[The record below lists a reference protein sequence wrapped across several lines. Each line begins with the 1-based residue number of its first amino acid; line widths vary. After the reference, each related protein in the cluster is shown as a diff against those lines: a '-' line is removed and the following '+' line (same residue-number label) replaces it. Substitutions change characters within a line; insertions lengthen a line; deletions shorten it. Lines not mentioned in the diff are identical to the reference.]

1 MLCANFQAK
10 RTTLYFSN
18 QICPE
23 MELGLEIQKANIWM
37 KVNVLEILC
46 VPIFRQKGH
55 FLLFLAQI
63 FPKIG
68 FGVRISKAVPPR
80 FRIRFRTSKI
90 PCVPIFGLNLHK
102 LPNYM
107 QYIIVLITLRV
118 FQRAGWRCVEVG
130 TRFRNT
136 CSYFSLYFSFYSFF
150 SLSS

>member
-1 MLCANFQAK
+1 MFEWK
-10 RTTLYFSN
+10 WTSSRYFVCQFSGKKD
-18 QICPE
+18 IFYFFWPKFS
-23 MELGLEIQKANIWM
+23 QKL
-37 KVNVLEILC
+37 VLESE
-46 VPIFRQKGH
+46 FQKQC
-55 FLLFLAQI
+55 LQD
-63 FPKIG
+63 
-68 FGVRISKAVPPR
+68 SESDSEPPR
-80 FRIRFRTSKI
+80 YHVCQFLVKTDNFEF
-90 PCVPIFGLNLHK
+90 FGLNLRK

>member
-1 MLCANFQAK
+1 MNKNEYPGGTMCANFQAK
-10 RTTLYFSN
+10 RTFFYFFWPKFS
-18 QICPE
+18 QKLI
-23 MELGLEIQKANIWM
+23 LESEFQKQC
-37 KVNVLEILC
+37 LQDSE
-46 VPIFRQKGH
+46 
-55 FLLFLAQI
+55 
-63 FPKIG
+63 
-68 FGVRISKAVPPR
+68 SDSEPPR
-80 FRIRFRTSKI
+80 YHVCQFLVKTDNFEF
-90 PCVPIFGLNLHK
+90 FGLNLHK

>member
-1 MLCANFQAK
+1 MFEWK
-10 RTTLYFSN
+10 WTSSRYFVCQFSGKKD
-18 QICPE
+18 IFYFFWPKFS
-23 MELGLEIQKANIWM
+23 QKL
-37 KVNVLEILC
+37 VLESE
-46 VPIFRQKGH
+46 FQKQC
-55 FLLFLAQI
+55 LQI
-63 FPKIG
+63 
-68 FGVRISKAVPPR
+68 SESDSEPPR
-80 FRIRFRTSKI
+80 YHVCQFLVKTDNFEF
-90 PCVPIFGLNLHK
+90 FGLNLHK